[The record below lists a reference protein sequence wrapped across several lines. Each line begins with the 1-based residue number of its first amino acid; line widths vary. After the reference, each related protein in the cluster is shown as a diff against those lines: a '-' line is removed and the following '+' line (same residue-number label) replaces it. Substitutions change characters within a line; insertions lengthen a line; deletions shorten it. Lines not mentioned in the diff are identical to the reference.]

1 MGDLVVTVLM
11 LGTFVVVALV
21 IVHILRNRDQA
32 PELPSE
38 RSHDQVRAETRSRG
52 HYESGMGP
60 MK

>member
-11 LGTFVVVALV
+11 LAMFVLVVLLLT
-21 IVHILRNRDQA
+21 HILRNRDQA

-38 RSHDQVRAETRSRG
+38 RSHDQARAETRSRG